1 MALPSHL
8 PWPWGSQRARIAFAI
23 SNALEVSLPECES
36 LPGVMPRGPL
46 PQTLLVQSLDMHIT
60 ENKQAH
66 NTSMYKNSSLIV
78 RRNKEF
84 LIDILF
90 DRPFDETQDT
100 VQLEFMIGSVPD
112 ENKGTYITVSF
123 GRVKTESS
131 WRGRLLEKQGN
142 SIRVGITP
150 DVQSIIGRFSTFAV
164 VVNETGKRRTE
175 KNSATDFYVLFNP
188 WDPSDQ
194 VYMPNEA
201 ERQEYV
207 MNDVGTIYNG
217 EINDISFRSWN
228 YGQFEEGV
236 LDACLYI
243 LDSGKMPLMYRG
255 NATEVARQA
264 SALMNSIDDNGVLA
278 GDWSGDYSSGT
289 APTAWTGSG
298 EILLKYSSKGGAPVC
313 FAQCWVFAG
322 TLNTFFRA
330 LGMPA
335 RVITNYCSAH
345 DNGGNIKANIML
357 NPDGSVNRKKT
368 RDSIWNYHCWN
379 EVFMKRFDLPDQYS
393 GWQVAD
399 CTPQETSDGLYRCG
413 PTSVRSIK
421 EGDLSYS
428 FDSRFV
434 FAEVSSGVVFHQFDK
449 YGNSKIVHVDNTYVG
464 QLIVTKSPNTNGY
477 DDITLNYKY
486 PKGSVEDKRVMQL
499 AERRGIP
506 KRKYSPL
513 PDAGVQID
521 IKAETIKIGD
531 NFTLAMNIKNQTSQ
545 TSTVS
550 LTVTGCAMYYT
561 GLTSSTFKLENYSS
575 TVDAWQ
581 TTSVTMNVQAAEYMS
596 FLVEQSN
603 LLFVVHGQVNETG
616 KSVSAMRV
624 INLRPPELMMK
635 VTGVPQVGRDL
646 MVSVSFQNTYNFTLK
661 NVQLRLDGAGLT
673 PTKVKSYDQVAP
685 GGSVQYKDTIT
696 PYSPGRKVLIGCL
709 DCIPLSQITNQ
720 LEINVVN

>member
-23 SNALEVSLPECES
+23 SNALEASLPECES

-236 LDACLYI
+236 LDACLFI

-278 GDWSGDYSSGT
+278 GNWTGDYSSGT
-289 APTAWTGSG
+289 APTAWTGSA
-298 EILLKYSSKGGAPVC
+298 EILLKYASKGGAPVC

-330 LGMPA
+330 LGIPA

-413 PTSVRSIK
+413 PTSVKSIK
-421 EGDLSYS
+421 EGELSYS

-434 FAEVSSGVVFHQFDK
+434 FAEVNSDVVFHQFDK
-449 YGNSKIVHVDNTYVG
+449 YGNSKIVHVDTTYVG
-464 QLIVTKSPNTNGY
+464 QLIVTKRPNTNGY
-477 DDITLNYKY
+477 IDITLNYKY
-486 PKGSVEDKRVMQL
+486 PKGSAEDKRVMQL

-521 IKAETIKIGD
+521 IKAETIKIGE
-531 NFTLAMNIKNQTSQ
+531 NFTLTMNIKNQTSQ

-581 TTSVTMNVQAAEYMS
+581 TTPVTMEVQAADYMS

-646 MVSVSFQNTYNFTLK
+646 MVNVSFQNPYNFLLK

-685 GGSVQYKDTIT
+685 GGSVQYTDTIT